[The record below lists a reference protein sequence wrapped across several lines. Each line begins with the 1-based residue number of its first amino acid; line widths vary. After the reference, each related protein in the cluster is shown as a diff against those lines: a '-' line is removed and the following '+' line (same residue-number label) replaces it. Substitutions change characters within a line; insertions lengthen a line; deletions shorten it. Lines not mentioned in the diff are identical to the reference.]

1 MERLRRKLVFAE
13 GGHASQLLRI
23 MQDIAGDDADRRGS
37 GMDTLLEKNCTW
49 VLVKLRIDIKRMPR
63 PGEELEICT
72 WPGKSRLAIYPR
84 CYEIRDAAG
93 EVIVSGLSTWVIMD
107 MDSRSLISGES
118 RGITLAGEE
127 EGRLHPQRKV
137 SVPEGGSEFALTPS
151 ADQIDRN
158 GHMNNAAYLDAVEPM
173 LPEEYRGRELRA
185 IAVDYEHEILPGRHA
200 AVRALAQ
207 GDSCFFEG
215 SMEGRVCFRI
225 SETFAV

>member
-23 MQDIAGDDADRRGS
+23 MQDIAGDDADRRGG
-37 GMDTLLEKNCTW
+37 GMDTLREKDCTW
-49 VLVKLRIDIKRMPR
+49 VLVKLRSDIKRMPQ
-63 PGEELEICT
+63 PGGEMESST

>member
-1 MERLRRKLVFAE
+1 MERLRRKLVFAK

-49 VLVKLRIDIKRMPR
+49 VLVKLRIDIKRMPQ
-63 PGEELEICT
+63 PGEELEIST

-84 CYEIRDAAG
+84 CYEIRDTAG

-173 LPEEYRGRELRA
+173 LP
-185 IAVDYEHEILPGRHA
+185 
-200 AVRALAQ
+200 
-207 GDSCFFEG
+207 
-215 SMEGRVCFRI
+215 
-225 SETFAV
+225 

>member
-1 MERLRRKLVFAE
+1 MNIGEILLGLWNKSGFAQVITGFVSNNGWQNLVMLVIACV
-13 GGHASQLLRI
+13 LLY
-23 MQDIAGDDADRRGS
+23 
-37 GMDTLLEKNCTW
+37 
-49 VLVKLRIDIKRMPR
+49 
-63 PGEELEICT
+63 
-72 WPGKSRLAIYPR
+72 LAIVKKFEPLLLVGIAFGCLLTNLPGAGLYNQALWDAYVQGVP
-84 CYEIRDAAG
+84 YTNAAG

-118 RGITLAGEE
+118 RGITVAGEE

-200 AVRALAQ
+200 AVRAVAQ
-207 GDSCFFEG
+207 GESCFFEG
-215 SMEGRVCFRI
+215 SMEGRTCFRI